1 MSDDNVAVETGVA
14 EVAAPKDPVLSTL
27 YAAVAQSGGKWK
39 LVTVRPD
46 HGADYEQVFRYFAA
60 SELPVRLFNANS
72 FLSAAD
78 VTVRVLNNAAAS
90 EGIKYVGEIDPV
102 LYEGPK
108 L

>member
-14 EVAAPKDPVLSTL
+14 EVAAPKAPELATL
-27 YAAVAQSGGKWK
+27 YAAVAQGGGKWK

-46 HGADYEQVFRYFAA
+46 HGKDYEQVLRYFAA
-60 SELPVRLFNANS
+60 SEAPVRLFNANS
-72 FLSAAD
+72 FLSAAE
-78 VTVRVLNNAAAS
+78 VTVRVLSNAATA
-90 EGIKYVGEIDPV
+90 EGIKYIGEIDPV

>member
-1 MSDDNVAVETGVA
+1 MSDETVAVDTDVA
-14 EVAAPKDPVLSTL
+14 EVTAPLAPELSTL

-46 HGADYEQVFRYFAA
+46 HGTDYEQVLKYFAA
-60 SELPVRLFNANS
+60 SEAPVRLFNAS
-72 FLSAAD
+72 SYLSAAQ
-78 VTVRVLNNAAAS
+78 VTAGILKSADAS
-90 EGIKYVGEIDPV
+90 EGIKYVGAIDPV